1 VVGFNEL
8 AVLPLQ
14 HQKFAWIAVEVV
26 IAFFAGLMPNHDHGC
41 LGTVPVEVGSLL
53 GKQRIRTGH
62 QGTHILWYGRR

>member
-1 VVGFNEL
+1 
-8 AVLPLQ
+8 
-14 HQKFAWIAVEVV
+14 
-26 IAFFAGLMPNHDHGC
+26 LMPNHDHGC